1 MFVHSKMP
9 DQGELFQIDLWI
21 FVPQQ
26 WRKLFSLLDEHI
38 LPKVVLLAV
47 VVQVPR
53 ISCRFGFMRASKA
66 WFAGRMDGG
75 HQNKG
80 HTVTDGQLKTT
91 KHEAHKGW
99 CKKLVWG

>member
-1 MFVHSKMP
+1 MP

-21 FVPQQ
+21 VVPQQ

-53 ISCRFGFMRASKA
+53 ISCRFGFMRTSKA
-66 WFAGRMDGG
+66 WFAGQMDGG
-75 HQNKG
+75 RSK
-80 HTVTDGQLKTT
+80 QLKTT